1 LSHDEISYLDK
12 PTAASE
18 ERGKRKSVQIS
29 DGKQLDEEDEE
40 AQPTTS
46 REKRRLSRG
55 SCANSDLDETQTT
68 NGRGKRRRVSR
79 RSYADY
85 DYDDYVLHACDEC
98 DKSYPTYHGLLIHQG
113 RNHKQSTPIID
124 NQQENRESKNVTDVE
139 SQAEDSNL
147 FVCNDCNKTFD
158 TYHGF
163 LIHAGRYHKS
173 AENVNS
179 EERTNDPKVH
189 IESGSEAVE
198 IDISTYS
205 CDGCDKSFHTEHGLL
220 IHTGRAHHRSS
231 PSRKRRRKSIK
242 KAAQGNRSTEVIDV
256 DNEPT
261 DGNGQ
266 IAETTNGA
274 DPAGSSETPEVNERT
289 QSDADAA
296 ENNEISEVNEPP
308 ADPPADA
315 PPEEYNETSGV
326 NEQTVNTPND
336 TAPME
341 NSESKR
347 TNDGPLSHDSTTT
360 SSQHN
365 DLPIRSPSSSIK
377 RNKLFEC
384 EICGKTFSSHSN
396 RRNHIDAVHNNL
408 RLYACPMCDKT
419 YKFRRGWRRHIYIVH
434 KNLPPKNRQRLS
446 DGKARN
452 RPKPFSCDNCDQRFS
467 CLSHRREH
475 IDAVHKKLRQHPCPI
490 CGRRFLY
497 SYDVPKHINIIH
509 KKIKP
514 YKCDTCGMSF
524 TYFTQR
530 KSHIDIV
537 HKKLKQYI
545 CSNCNQSFN
554 CRADLCKHGK
564 EAHLGPFPCLECGKV
579 YKFRRSFNL
588 HVSTIHKGLRLH
600 KCEICEKTYP
610 DKATLKKHVRF
621 VHEGVKNYT
630 CESCGKGFPTASV
643 YRLHVNVVHRGI
655 KPFKCE
661 FCQKSFA
668 TPAKCRRHVNA
679 IHQNSESILTRDIV
693 DSSRSIE
700 VMDLTTGDGV
710 VARADGNTSS
720 PSPTPVE
727 VMDLTTNDDP
737 RPMGN

>member
-1 LSHDEISYLDK
+1 MSFSC
-12 PTAASE
+12 SE
-18 ERGKRKSVQIS
+18 
-29 DGKQLDEEDEE
+29 
-40 AQPTTS
+40 
-46 REKRRLSRG
+46 
-55 SCANSDLDETQTT
+55 
-68 NGRGKRRRVSR
+68 
-79 RSYADY
+79 
-85 DYDDYVLHACDEC
+85 
-98 DKSYPTYHGLLIHQG
+98 
-113 RNHKQSTPIID
+113 STPIID

-341 NSESKR
+341 NS
-347 TNDGPLSHDSTTT
+347 D
-360 SSQHN
+360 
-365 DLPIRSPSSSIK
+365 
-377 RNKLFEC
+377 
-384 EICGKTFSSHSN
+384 
-396 RRNHIDAVHNNL
+396 
-408 RLYACPMCDKT
+408 
-419 YKFRRGWRRHIYIVH
+419 
-434 KNLPPKNRQRLS
+434 LPPKNRQRLS

-710 VARADGNTSS
+710 VARADVEGARSVGYFELPSMCMIDSTLSSVSHCDLVEICCPRVFVGSSQCIIRLSVGNKMKCT
-720 PSPTPVE
+720 
-727 VMDLTTNDDP
+727 
-737 RPMGN
+737 